1 MATNVTPFPRLP
13 TAPKEI
19 NEKYISDLVRALEIF
34 LRQAQNPQLNLQEIP
49 TDGNNNL
56 LSQGDIYIADGGFLK
71 IVGKTP
77 DLVSLK
83 IQDQVQM
90 AMVVQT
96 VRRLVRLTFAR
107 QTYPCPFGLQHALS
121 CGGDHG

>member
-19 NEKYISDLVRALEIF
+19 DAKYISDLVRALEIF

-56 LSQGDIYIADGGFLK
+56 LAQGDIFISDGGFLK
-71 IVGKTP
+71 IIGANEIHSGSVSVT
-77 DLVSLK
+77 VSLG
-83 IQDQVQM
+83 
-90 AMVVQT
+90 T
-96 VRRLVRLTFAR
+96 VSV
-107 QTYPCPFGLQHALS
+107 S
-121 CGGDHG
+121 VS